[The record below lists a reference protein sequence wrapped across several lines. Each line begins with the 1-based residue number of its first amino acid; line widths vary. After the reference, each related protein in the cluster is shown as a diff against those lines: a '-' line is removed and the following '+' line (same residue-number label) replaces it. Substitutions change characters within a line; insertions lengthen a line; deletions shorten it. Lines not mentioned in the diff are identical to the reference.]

1 MKYQLDTE
9 EKEILDAFERDELKS
24 VPNVVQ
30 EIEEA
35 RQAARN
41 TFNKTKRVNLR
52 LTESDFQ
59 MAHIKALEEGLPY
72 QTLLSSVIPRYLTG
86 RLIDK
91 T

>member
-1 MKYQLDTE
+1 MKFKLDKE
-9 EKEILDAFERDELKS
+9 EKEILDAFERDELKP

-52 LTESDFQ
+52 LTGRDFH
-59 MAHIKALEEGLPY
+59 MAHIKALEEGLP
-72 QTLLSSVIPRYLTG
+72 
-86 RLIDK
+86 
-91 T
+91 

>member
-1 MKYQLDTE
+1 MKYKLDKE
-9 EKEILDAFERDELKS
+9 EREILEAFERGELKS

-30 EIEEA
+30 EFEEA

-52 LTESDFQ
+52 LTERDFHI
-59 MAHIKALEEGLPY
+59 AHIKALEEGLPY
-72 QTLLSSVIPRYLTG
+72 QTLLSSIIHKYLTG

>member
-1 MKYQLDTE
+1 MKYKLDQE
-9 EKEILDAFERDELKS
+9 EKEILAAFERGELKS
-24 VPNVVQ
+24 VPNAAQ
-30 EIEEA
+30 EIAEA

-52 LTESDFQ
+52 LTERDFH
-59 MAHIKALEEGLPY
+59 MAHVKALEEGLPY
-72 QTLLSSVIPRYLTG
+72 QTLLSSVIHKYLTG

>member
-9 EKEILDAFERDELKS
+9 EKEILNAFEWNELKS

-30 EIEEA
+30 EIEA
-35 RQAARN
+35 SRQAARN

-52 LTESDFQ
+52 LTECDFH
-59 MAHIKALEEGLPY
+59 MAHIKALEEALPY
-72 QTLLSSVIPRYLTG
+72 QTWLSSVIHKYLTG
-86 RLIDK
+86 RLVEK

>member
-1 MKYQLDTE
+1 MKFKLDKE